1 MSKYVNV
8 NNINDIL
15 SKSKRDTFHKRD
27 LNVLLNNHKDF
38 LIVDDLGNVT
48 HR

>member
-15 SKSKRDTFHKRD
+15 SKSKKDTFHKRD
-27 LNVLLNNHKDF
+27 LCVCC
-38 LIVDDLGNVT
+38 
-48 HR
+48 